1 MTVVEVLGA
10 HKRFRNTRA
19 LDGIDLT
26 LRSGEILGIA
36 GPNGAG
42 KSTLTRVLSGEEF
55 LDSGD
60 IRIDGESLSA
70 TRVRELV
77 AVVHQEPQVWLNL
90 TVAQNLMVGNEDSKF
105 APPTISTEQLEV
117 LQRIGIAHIA
127 TTPLADCSL
136 AVRQRVEIAR
146 ALVRDAR
153 VILLDEPNSALTD
166 DESQALFQFM
176 HELAASGHVVALVT
190 HRLAELVK
198 HCNRVVVIRDGRVA
212 IELTGN
218 QLTESAIAGEL
229 VAGEQKKSIDR
240 GTMTSNSLSSKEPL
254 VSTKNWSDAQGAF
267 LDISLDIARGEIVA
281 IVGVEGS
288 GGREIVAA
296 LGGMRSSNGEVKVA
310 DLTAEGDRGTKIAYL
325 SANRTEMLFHNMTV
339 GDNLVSRLKNPAI
352 ANRFGWLRRR
362 NIRLEASELVSK
374 YSIRTDGVE
383 QMLTSLS
390 GGNQQKVAIAAAMAS
405 NPSLLLV
412 EEPTR
417 GVDVGSKREI
427 YQMLRE
433 YADRGRAVIAF
444 CTEAP
449 EAFELAD
456 RVIVIQRGV
465 CRDNLRTADFPDIF
479 SFATAL
485 AKLELIDVAEH
496 YSNKSAVLSPPN
508 SSIEGKNL
516 A

>member
-1 MTVVEVLGA
+1 MTLVEVRGA
-10 HKRFRNTRA
+10 HKRFKNTRA

-26 LRSGEILGIA
+26 LKSGEILGIA

-42 KSTLTRVLSGEEF
+42 KSTLTRVLSGEEV
-55 LDSGD
+55 LDSGE
-60 IRIDGESLSA
+60 IRVDGELLSA
-70 TRVRELV
+70 SRIGELV

-90 TVAQNLMVGNEDSKF
+90 TVAQNLMVGNENSKLL
-105 APPTISTEQLEV
+105 PPSISTAQMEV
-117 LQRIGIAHIA
+117 LNRIGIANIA
-127 TTPLADCSL
+127 TMLLADCSL

-166 DESQALFQFM
+166 DESQALFLFM
-176 HELAASGHVVALVT
+176 HELAAAGHVVALVT
-190 HRLAELVK
+190 HRLAELVR
-198 HCNRVVVIRDGRVA
+198 HCTRVIVVRDGRVA
-212 IELTGN
+212 VELTGA

-229 VAGEQKKSIDR
+229 VAGEQKDAVRRKF
-240 GTMTSNSLSSKEPL
+240 TSNPQVRGVTLI
-254 VSTKNWSDAQGAF
+254 STSQWSDGLGAF
-267 LDISLDIARGEIVA
+267 RDISLEVTQGEIIA

-288 GGREIVAA
+288 GGRELVSA
-296 LGGMRSSNGEVKVA
+296 LGGMRSYSGEIKIA
-310 DLTAEGDRGTKIAYL
+310 DLEDVGDNHPKIAYL

-339 GDNLVSRLKNPAI
+339 GDNLVLRLKDPII
-352 ANRFGWLRRR
+352 ANRFGWLRKR
-362 NIRLEASELVSK
+362 NMNSHAMELVNR
-374 YSIRTDGVE
+374 YSIRTDGSE

-433 YADRGRAVIAF
+433 YADRGRAVIVF

-456 RVIVIQRGV
+456 RVMVIQRGA
-465 CRDNLRTADFPDIF
+465 CRDTLKPADFLDIL
-479 SFATAL
+479 SFASAL

-496 YSNKSAVLSPPN
+496 YSNKSAVLSPPL
-508 SSIEGKNL
+508 SSNERENL

>member
-1 MTVVEVLGA
+1 MTLVEVRGA
-10 HKRFRNTRA
+10 HKRFKNTRA
-19 LDGIDLT
+19 LDGIDIT
-26 LRSGEILGIA
+26 LKSGEILGIA

-42 KSTLTRVLSGEEF
+42 KSTLTRVLSGEEI
-55 LDSGD
+55 LDSGE
-60 IRIDGESLSA
+60 IRVDGELLSLS
-70 TRVRELV
+70 RINELV

-90 TVAQNLMVGNEDSKF
+90 TVAQNLMVGNENSKLT
-105 APPTISTEQLEV
+105 PPSISTEQLEV
-117 LQRIGIAHIA
+117 LNRIGISNIA
-127 TTPLADCSL
+127 SVLLADCSL

-166 DESQALFQFM
+166 EESQALFLFM
-176 HELAASGHVVALVT
+176 HELAAAGHVVALVT

-198 HCNRVVVIRDGRVA
+198 HCSRVVVIRDGRVA
-212 IELTGN
+212 VELTGD

-229 VAGEQKKSIDR
+229 VAGEQEKATSRKSA
-240 GTMTSNSLSSKEPL
+240 SNSLIRGKTL
-254 VSTKNWSDAQGAF
+254 ISTSRWSDAQGSF
-267 LDISLDIARGEIVA
+267 TDISLEVTQAEIVA

-288 GGREIVAA
+288 GGREMVSA
-296 LGGMRSSNGEVKVA
+296 LGGMRSYSGEITIA
-310 DLTAEGDRGTKIAYL
+310 DLEDKGDNHTKIAYL

-339 GDNLVSRLKNPAI
+339 GDNLVLRLKDPII
-352 ANRFGWLRRR
+352 ANRFGWLRRG
-362 NIRLEASELVSK
+362 NIHSRATELVSK

-433 YADRGRAVIAF
+433 YADRGRAVIVF

-456 RVIVIQRGV
+456 RVIVIQRGA
-465 CRDNLRTADFPDIF
+465 CRNTLRPTDFPDIF
-479 SFATAL
+479 SFASAL

-496 YSNKSAVLSPPN
+496 YSNKPAVLSPPL
-508 SSIEGKNL
+508 SSTERENL

>member
-1 MTVVEVLGA
+1 VTLVEVRGA
-10 HKRFRNTRA
+10 RKRFRNTRA
-19 LDGIDLT
+19 LDGVDLT

-42 KSTLTRVLSGEEF
+42 KSTLMRVLSGEES
-55 LDSGD
+55 LDSGE
-60 IRIDGESLSA
+60 ILIDGEILLAS
-70 TRVRELV
+70 RIGELV

-90 TVAQNLMVGNEDSKF
+90 TVAENLVVGNEDTRFGLPS
-105 APPTISTEQLEV
+105 ISTEQLKILE
-117 LQRIGIAHIA
+117 RIGIAHIA
-127 TTPLADCSL
+127 ATSLAECSL

-146 ALVRDAR
+146 ALVRDSR
-153 VILLDEPNSALTD
+153 VLLFDEPNSALTD

-176 HELAASGHVVALVT
+176 HELADTGHVVALVT
-190 HRLAELVK
+190 HRLAELVE

-212 IELTGN
+212 TELTGHL
-218 QLTESAIAGEL
+218 LTETAIAEEL
-229 VAGEQKKSIDR
+229 VAGQHHEAKSR
-240 GTMTSNSLSSKEPL
+240 ESTFSSLSQQES
-254 VSTKNWSDAQGAF
+254 VVATHDWCDTQGAF
-267 LDISLDIARGEIVA
+267 LNISFDVAPREIVA

-296 LGGMRSSNGEVKVA
+296 LGGMRPSRGEIRVTEISSQGEHH
-310 DLTAEGDRGTKIAYL
+310 TKIAYL
-325 SANRTEMLFHNMTV
+325 SADRKEMLFHNMTV
-339 GDNLVSRLKNPAI
+339 ADNLVSRLGSPVI

-362 NIRLEASELVSK
+362 DIRVEASSLVNR
-374 YSIRTDGVE
+374 YSVRTDGVE

-417 GVDVGSKREI
+417 GVDVGSKQDI

-433 YADRGRAVIAF
+433 YADGGRAVIAF

-456 RVIVIQRGV
+456 RVMVIQRGM
-465 CRDNLRTADFPDIF
+465 CRDTLRPADFPDIQ
-479 SFATAL
+479 SFASAL
-485 AKLELIDVAEH
+485 AKLELINIAVH
-496 YSNKSAVLSPPN
+496 SSHKSALLGTPAT
-508 SSIEGKNL
+508 SIERKDL

>member
-1 MTVVEVLGA
+1 MTLVEVRGA

-19 LDGIDLT
+19 LDGVDLT

-42 KSTLTRVLSGEEF
+42 KSTLTRVLSGEET
-55 LDSGD
+55 LDSGE
-60 IRIDGESLSA
+60 IRIDGELLSA
-70 TRVRELV
+70 GRIGELV

-90 TVAQNLMVGNEDSKF
+90 TVAQNLMVGNENSKVI
-105 APPTISTEQLEV
+105 PPSISAKQMDVLNRIGLARISTM
-117 LQRIGIAHIA
+117 
-127 TTPLADCSL
+127 PLANCSL

-166 DESQALFQFM
+166 DESQALFLFM
-176 HELAASGHVVALVT
+176 HELAATGHVVALVT

-198 HCNRVVVIRDGRVA
+198 HCNRVIVIRDGHVA
-212 IELTGN
+212 IELSGDK
-218 QLTESAIAGEL
+218 LTESAIASEL
-229 VAGEQKKSIDR
+229 VAGEQKEVTGFKNISD
-240 GTMTSNSLSSKEPL
+240 SLTRERTL
-254 VSTKNWSDAQGAF
+254 ISTREWSDAQGSF
-267 LDISLDIARGEIVA
+267 RDISLEVTEREIIA

-288 GGREIVAA
+288 GGREIVSA
-296 LGGMRSSNGEVKVA
+296 LGGMRSYSGEIKIV
-310 DLTAEGDRGTKIAYL
+310 DLEDEGDNHTKIAYL
-325 SANRTEMLFHNMTV
+325 SANRTETLFHNMTV
-339 GDNLVSRLKNPAI
+339 GDNLVSRLNSPII
-352 ANRFGWLRRR
+352 ANRFGWLRKR
-362 NIRLEASELVSK
+362 NIRSQAKNLVSR

-433 YADRGRAVIAF
+433 YADRGRAVIVF

-456 RVIVIQRGV
+456 RVMVIQRGA
-465 CRDNLRTADFPDIF
+465 CRETLKPTNFPDIF
-479 SFATAL
+479 SFASAL

-496 YSNKSAVLSPPN
+496 YSNKPAVLLPPL
-508 SSIEGKNL
+508 SSDERESL

>member
-1 MTVVEVLGA
+1 MTLVEVKGG
-10 HKRFRNTRA
+10 HKRFKNTRA

-26 LRSGEILGIA
+26 LKSGEILGIA

-42 KSTLTRVLSGEEF
+42 KSTLTRVLSGEEI
-55 LDSGD
+55 LDSGE
-60 IRIDGESLSA
+60 IRIDGELLSSS
-70 TRVRELV
+70 RISELV

-90 TVAQNLMVGNEDSKF
+90 TVAQNLMVGNENSKLT
-105 APPTISTEQLEV
+105 PPSISTEQMEV
-117 LQRIGIAHIA
+117 LNRIGIANIA
-127 TTPLADCSL
+127 TMLLADCSL

-166 DESQALFQFM
+166 DESQALFLFM
-176 HELAASGHVVALVT
+176 HELAAAGHVVALVT

-198 HCNRVVVIRDGRVA
+198 HCNRVIVIRDGRVA
-212 IELTGN
+212 VELTGD

-229 VAGEQKKSIDR
+229 VAGEQEEATRRKSAP
-240 GTMTSNSLSSKEPL
+240 NSLEQRQTL
-254 VSTKNWSDAQGAF
+254 ISTRQWSDGQGSF
-267 LDISLDIARGEIVA
+267 LDISLEVAQREIIA

-288 GGREIVAA
+288 GGRELVSA
-296 LGGMRSSNGEVKVA
+296 LGGMRSYSGEIEIA
-310 DLTAEGDRGTKIAYL
+310 DLEFEGDNHTKIAYL

-339 GDNLVSRLKNPAI
+339 GDNLVLRLKDPII
-352 ANRFGWLRRR
+352 ANRFGWLRKR
-362 NIRLEASELVSK
+362 NIQSEATGLVAK

-433 YADRGRAVIAF
+433 YADRGPAVIVF

-456 RVIVIQRGV
+456 RVMVIQRGV
-465 CRDNLRTADFPDIF
+465 CRDTLKPSDFPDIF
-479 SFATAL
+479 SFASAL

-496 YSNKSAVLSPPN
+496 YSNKSAVLSSPP
-508 SSIEGKNL
+508 SSNERENL